1 MEVFAMANPYAKR
14 RTADNPYAT
23 YVSGYWTWKILRLN
37 QSPEKA
43 SGNQYAV
50 AHMAVSSPQT
60 FGSHDMGD
68 NYLDAIPRDAKLT
81 QGDDILALTKRR

>member
-1 MEVFAMANPYAKR
+1 MANPYGKR

-23 YVSGYWTWKILRLN
+23 YVSGYWTWHILKLN

-43 SGNQYAV
+43 KTNEYAT
-50 AHMAVSSPQT
+50 ALMAVSSPHT

-68 NYLDAIPRDAKLT
+68 NYLDAIPRDATLVS
-81 QGDDILALTKRR
+81 GDDILALTGRR